1 MDFSGQLGTGIS
13 LAINFDLVQ
22 WKIYAPKY
30 NGNIEGGLSSKKYKK
45 ATRHFYGVFKKETDF
60 SSCLSELSRKAT

>member
-1 MDFSGQLGTGIS
+1 M
-13 LAINFDLVQ
+13 
-22 WKIYAPKY
+22 YAPKY
-30 NGNIEGGLSSKKYKK
+30 NGNTEGGLSSKKYKK